1 MIETQYVTGTP
12 ADHDDIVDFGN
23 YVFSQAHVPHDFK
36 QLLPKAYADGVKGI
50 EEWHFLA
57 KQNGRIRAM
66 VACKPLTMHVL
77 DKTLHYGSVGTVS
90 VHPYSRGEGHMK
102 ELMSRMMADAKA
114 KGDDL
119 LFLGGQRQRY
129 NYFGFEQ
136 AGLGFSCEIIPANV
150 RHALKNVDA
159 SGVTFSELTEEK
171 PEEVDYA
178 CRLSQ
183 EQPVHG
189 ERARDEFLAI
199 MHSWKSSC
207 RLIRID
213 GRMAGYIMGNGR
225 ELALED
231 ESLLPAVIK
240 ALFEQN
246 PDLKSV
252 HMGASPCCP
261 ERVHFLANLCEGV
274 AVEHVELINVFN
286 WKNVIEAFL
295 LLKASYMALEDGKVC
310 VRVDGQTVT
319 IRVKDGVPSV
329 TEGGENSIDMGH
341 MEAQRLF
348 FGLEQTILPDPKYKN
363 WLPLPFYISTADTF

>member
-1 MIETQYVTGTP
+1 MLETQYVPGTP
-12 ADHDDIVDFGN
+12 ADHDDIIDFAN

-36 QLLPKAYADGVKGI
+36 QLLPKAYADGVEGI

-57 KQNGRIRAM
+57 KQNGKIRAL

-102 ELMSRMMADAKA
+102 KLMPLMMADAKA

-136 AGLGFSCEIIPANV
+136 AGLGVSCGIIAANV
-150 RHALKNVDA
+150 RHALKNIDA

-171 PEEVDYA
+171 PDEVDYA

-183 EQPVHG
+183 EQLLHG
-189 ERARDEFLAI
+189 ERKRDEFLAI

-207 RLIRID
+207 RLIRVD

-225 ELALED
+225 ELALEE

-246 PDLKSV
+246 PGLDSI
-252 HMGASPCCP
+252 HMLVPAYNT

-274 AVEHVELINVFN
+274 SVEHVELINVLN
-286 WKNVIEAFL
+286 WKTVLEAFF
-295 LLKASYMALEDGKVC
+295 LLKANYMALADGEVC

-329 TEGGENSIDMGH
+329 SEGGKNPIDMEH
-341 MEAQRLF
+341 LEAQRLF
-348 FGLEQTILPDPKYKN
+348 FGIEQTVLPDPQYKN